1 MANAADAR
9 GAIRGGEGIRGRGPQ
24 RGKAGWRC
32 IDSQG
37 LLLSVCM
44 YTARPPRGCIHS
56 FILSICMVLLLLAKG
71 EYFERF
77 ACVVQIFV
85 EAARRL
91 ETSRRIEDIRSNRIQ
106 YSKGCRNLQ
115 EETKETLARSLGKG
129 ECLRLRLRRRRLCSG
144 EEVHWIDGATFLP
157 RARVPVACQCPAH
170 AFANTSKHDR
180 TV

>member
-1 MANAADAR
+1 MALYRLAR
-9 GAIRGGEGIRGRGPQ
+9 ATLE
-24 RGKAGWRC
+24 
-32 IDSQG
+32 
-37 LLLSVCM
+37 CM
-44 YTARPPRGCIHS
+44 YVYSAAAARVHSCIHS
-56 FILSICMVLLLLAKG
+56 RLFLWFCCYVLAKG

-85 EAARRL
+85 EPARRL

-157 RARVPVACQCPAH
+157 RARVPVACRCPAH